1 MHDDLVGFLTGALD
15 ASEHNEIQ
23 KRLNNSPELRE
34 QLAKIERCLAP
45 LSWDKDEPTPPIGL
59 AEKTCKFVESRIEE
73 NKVELASA
81 HRGRIEALAAE
92 SNGWSFSDFIVAAGI
107 CLAAAC
113 LFFPAVLN
121 SRYNAR
127 LAQCQNNM
135 RQLGGALQQYASA
148 NNGYFPAVPAKGNL
162 AFAGSYAAMLRE
174 KNLIDGSMSNVF
186 NCPSRGK
193 TVVIRIPR
201 VQEINQA
208 NGPQLIMLQ
217 KNMGGDYAY
226 SLGFMENGKL
236 RGIKNLGRSRFVI
249 LADAPVGNLPRQS
262 RGVHGR
268 GQNVLF
274 EDGHAAFLA
283 SRLRPGTKDDD
294 FFLNDDGIV
303 AAGCHSEDSVL
314 AASPTPPLVFVGN

>member
-23 KRLNNSPELRE
+23 KRLDDSPELRE
-34 QLAKIERCLAP
+34 QLAKIERCLSP
-45 LSWDKDEPTPPIGL
+45 LSWDKEDRIPPVGL
-59 AEKTCKFVESRIEE
+59 AERTCTFVEDHIEE

-81 HRGRIEALAAE
+81 RKERIEALAAE
-92 SNGWSFSDFIVAAGI
+92 SSGWSFSDFVVAAGI

-135 RQLGGALQQYASA
+135 RQLGVAFHQYSDS
-148 NNGYFPAVPAKGNL
+148 NNGYFPAVPAKGKL

-174 KNLIDGSMSNVF
+174 KDLINANMSNVF

-201 VQEINQA
+201 VQEINKA
-208 NGPQLIMLQ
+208 NGPQLVMLQ

-226 SLGFMENGKL
+226 SLGFMEDGKL

-249 LADAPVGNLPRQS
+249 LADSPVGNLPRRN

-283 SRLRPGTKDDD
+283 TSLRPGTKNDD